1 MRLSSF
7 GPFELVDLLGAGGM
21 GEVYRARDPRLGR
34 DVAIKVLPPQFTR
47 DPDRAARFD
56 REARLLASLNHPNI
70 AAVYGVEEA
79 DGVRGLVLELVG
91 GETLA
96 ERVRRG
102 PLPPAETIRIARQ
115 LCDALD
121 AAHEKG
127 IVHRDLKPANIKITP
142 DGTVKVLDFGLAKA
156 TADQLAPDLS
166 SAPTLAAD
174 DTRVGVVLGTV
185 AYMSPEQARGYR
197 VDKRTDIWAFGC
209 VLFEMLTGRS
219 PFAAD
224 TVNDSVARILE
235 REPDWTALPATVTG
249 TVQTLLRRCLEKD
262 PKQRLRDIA
271 DARIELDAS
280 SSTTGPSVAT
290 NTSGHGR
297 KWLVAAGVFAAVLVV
312 TALALVIPRLSST
325 TSDERV
331 IRSAVLLPEAQ
342 QLDRSAG
349 THPLDIS
356 PDGSHLVYSAL
367 QEERQ
372 LFVRDLTAFEPKPIP
387 GTTDAV
393 QPFFS
398 PDGKWIAFFAGNA
411 LHKVPV
417 TGGTP
422 LKVCDVPRLTRGG
435 SWGADN
441 TIVFALVTGGLFRV
455 SASGGT
461 PQSIPN
467 SDPAVWPHILPDART
482 VLFTTL
488 EELGTIELDG
498 SNRRTLA
505 RAGAAGQEALL
516 GEGGFNGARYVSTGH
531 LVYGQGLS
539 LLAAPFD
546 LQSRRLTGEPT
557 SVATSLFRAN
567 SGGAV
572 AFAVSSTGV
581 LAYAPAGAHEL
592 MMVSRDGRAVP
603 ISPER
608 DAFRMPRLSPDGRQV
623 AVVIYSE
630 SRRSNVWLYDVQLGT
645 KTRVAEGI
653 MPVWFP
659 DGRRV
664 AFGPPI
670 RERQADGTGE
680 ARALLTSCDNC
691 YPTSWSRDG
700 RHLLFNDQSKAAAAG
715 NGDIGVIADGA
726 RRALL
731 TTPAAEYHARFSPDD
746 RWIAY
751 MSAESGRLEVY
762 VRRYPQLDQRVA
774 VSTDGGTYPVW
785 SADGREIFYRAGRA
799 IMAAAFDPSR
809 GVLLNRPTRLFE
821 GPFIGAGGEGG
832 FDVVPDGRFVMVRGD
847 DAALGRQ
854 INVVTNWFAELK

>member
-7 GPFELVDLLGAGGM
+7 GPYELVDLLGAGGM

-70 AAVYGVEEA
+70 AAVYGIEEA
-79 DGVRGLVLELVG
+79 DGVRGLVLELVE

-96 ERVRRG
+96 ERVRRS

-156 TADQLAPDLS
+156 TADESAPDLS

-185 AYMSPEQARGYR
+185 AYMSPEQARGHR

-235 REPDWTALPATVTG
+235 REPDWTALPATVAG
-249 TVQTLLRRCLEKD
+249 TIQTLLRRCLEKD

-271 DARIELDAS
+271 DARTELDAS
-280 SSTTGPSVAT
+280 SSAAASPLAGNASRR
-290 NTSGHGR
+290 GR
-297 KWLVAAGVFAAVLVV
+297 TWLVAAGVTAAVLVV
-312 TALALVIPRLSST
+312 TALALMLPKLRST
-325 TSDERV
+325 PGDERV
-331 IRSAVLLPEAQ
+331 VRSAVLLPERQ
-342 QLDRSAG
+342 QLDRSTG

-356 PDGSHLVYSAL
+356 PDGSLVVYTAVAG
-367 QEERQ
+367 ERQ
-372 LFVRDLTAFEPKPIP
+372 LFVRDLTAFEPRAIP
-387 GTTDAV
+387 GTTGAV

-411 LHKVPV
+411 LHKVAV

-422 LKVCDVPRLTRGG
+422 LKVCDVPRVTRGG
-435 SWGADN
+435 SWGADD
-441 TIVFALVTGGLFRV
+441 TIVFAFAVGGLSRV
-455 SASGGT
+455 PASGGVA
-461 PQSIPN
+461 QSIPN

-482 VLFTTL
+482 VLFTTS
-488 EELGTIELDG
+488 EELGTIQLDG

-505 RAGAAGQEALL
+505 RARGADGEALL
-516 GEGGFNGARYVSTGH
+516 GDGGFNGARYVRTGH

-539 LLAAPFD
+539 LLAVPFD
-546 LQSRRLTGEPT
+546 VQSQRLQGEPIPIARA
-557 SVATSLFRAN
+557 VARA
-567 SGGAV
+567 SGGGAV

-581 LAYAPAGAHEL
+581 LTYVPAGTHEL
-592 MMVSRDGRAVP
+592 VMVTRDGRAT
-603 ISPER
+603 SLSADR
-608 DAFRMPRLSPDGRQV
+608 DTFRMARMSPDGRRV
-623 AVVIYSE
+623 AVVTYDE
-630 SRRSNVWLYDVQLGT
+630 SRRSHIWLYDVQLGT
-645 KTRVAEGI
+645 KVQLAQGI
-653 MPVWFP
+653 MPAWFP
-659 DGRRV
+659 DSRRV
-664 AFGPPI
+664 AFGPPLLE
-670 RERQADGTGE
+670 READGTGE
-680 ARALLTSCDNC
+680 PRMLLSDRDNR

-700 RHLLFNDQSKAAAAG
+700 RHLLFNDLSKASAAG
-715 NGDIGVIADGA
+715 NADIWVLTDGTP
-726 RRALL
+726 RPVL
-731 TTPAAEYHARFSPDD
+731 TTTATEAQGRFSPDD

-751 MSAESGRLEVY
+751 QSNESGRHEVY
-762 VRRYPQLDQRVA
+762 VIRYPQLDRRLA
-774 VSTDGGTYPVW
+774 VSANGGAWPVW
-785 SADGREIFYRAGRA
+785 SRDGREIFYRQGLAV
-799 IMAAAFDPSR
+799 MAAGFDPVR
-809 GVLLNRPTRLFE
+809 GSLIDRPRQLFE
-821 GPFIGAGGEGG
+821 GPFVGAGGEAWI
-832 FDVVPDGRFVMVRGD
+832 DVTTDGRFVTTRAD